1 MLKLELFVDVHA
13 RFDILEVLSLGRLQV
28 KPRVGERLD
37 MRQQLVDEVGA
48 KAGRVRVSLYNSN
61 RCFLFAPQLS
71 GRVMMMCSYLHLKLR
86 PRQPT
91 DRSGPH
97 HKQHYFLLLLR
108 RRRRRRPSTS
118 LT

>member
-71 GRVMMMCSYLHLKLR
+71 GRVMMMMMCSYLHLKLR
-86 PRQPT
+86 PRPPT
-91 DRSGPH
+91 NRSGPH
-97 HKQHYFLLLLR
+97 YKQHYFLLLLR
-108 RRRRRRPSTS
+108 RRRPSTS